1 MIITADVI
9 TANTLAASTHMS
21 LKFRIAPSDA
31 ANAQL
36 SSDH

>member
-1 MIITADVI
+1 MISTADVI

-36 SSDH
+36 FNHH

>member
-1 MIITADVI
+1 MIITADVM
-9 TANTLAASTHMS
+9 TANTLAAPKHIS

-36 SSDH
+36 FNDH